1 MIKKI
6 AILGSTGSI
15 GKTLINIIK
24 QDKKNFEIV
33 LLSADENY
41 KELIASKSKLTL
53 IKFTADWC
61 GPCKAINP
69 ILETIS
75 EKMAD
80 KIVIANHD
88 VDSQPNFAT
97 ANAIRSIPTLFLYKD
112 GSHVDTLVGGTDQ
125 TNIEAFI
132 NKHL

>member
-1 MIKKI
+1 MALVK
-6 AILGSTGSI
+6 ST
-15 GKTLINIIK
+15 
-24 QDKKNFEIV
+24 
-33 LLSADENY
+33 DENY
-41 KELIASKSKLTL
+41 KELIASKGKLTL

-97 ANAIRSIPTLFLYKD
+97 ANNIRSIPTLFLYKD
-112 GSHVDTLVGGTDQ
+112 GSHVDTLVG
-125 TNIEAFI
+125 
-132 NKHL
+132 

>member
-1 MIKKI
+1 MALVK
-6 AILGSTGSI
+6 ST
-15 GKTLINIIK
+15 
-24 QDKKNFEIV
+24 
-33 LLSADENY
+33 DENY
-41 KELIASKSKLTL
+41 KELIGTKGKLTL

-69 ILETIS
+69 ILENIS

-80 KIVIANHD
+80 KIIIANHD

-97 ANAIRSIPTLFLYKD
+97 SNAIRSIPTLFLYKD

-125 TNIEAFI
+125 SSIESFI
-132 NKHL
+132 KKHL

>member
-1 MIKKI
+1 M
-6 AILGSTGSI
+6 
-15 GKTLINIIK
+15 
-24 QDKKNFEIV
+24 
-33 LLSADENY
+33 
-41 KELIASKSKLTL
+41 TL

-75 EKMAD
+75 EKMED

-125 TNIEAFI
+125 SNIEAFI

>member
-1 MIKKI
+1 MALVK
-6 AILGSTGSI
+6 ST
-15 GKTLINIIK
+15 
-24 QDKKNFEIV
+24 
-33 LLSADENY
+33 DENY

-97 ANAIRSIPTLFLYKD
+97 ANDIRSIPTLFLYKD
-112 GSHVDTLVGGTDQ
+112 GSHVDTLAVSYT
-125 TNIEAFI
+125 
-132 NKHL
+132 HLTLPTKA

>member
-1 MIKKI
+1 MALLK
-6 AILGSTGSI
+6 ST
-15 GKTLINIIK
+15 
-24 QDKKNFEIV
+24 
-33 LLSADENY
+33 DENY
-41 KELIASKSKLTL
+41 KELIASKGKLT
-53 IKFTADWC
+53 INKFTADWC

-125 TNIEAFI
+125 SNIEAFI
-132 NKHL
+132 KKHL

>member
-1 MIKKI
+1 MALVK
-6 AILGSTGSI
+6 ST
-15 GKTLINIIK
+15 
-24 QDKKNFEIV
+24 
-33 LLSADENY
+33 DENY
-41 KELIASKSKLTL
+41 KELIASKGKLTL

-112 GSHVDTLVGGTDQ
+112 
-125 TNIEAFI
+125 TNVLREISRFCLSTSTTI
-132 NKHL
+132 PR

>member
-1 MIKKI
+1 MALVK
-6 AILGSTGSI
+6 ST
-15 GKTLINIIK
+15 
-24 QDKKNFEIV
+24 
-33 LLSADENY
+33 DENY
-41 KELIASKSKLTL
+41 KELIASKGKLTL

-75 EKMAD
+75 DKMSD

-88 VDSQPNFAT
+88 VDSEPNFAT

-125 TNIEAFI
+125 SNIEAFI

>member
-1 MIKKI
+1 MALVK
-6 AILGSTGSI
+6 ST
-15 GKTLINIIK
+15 
-24 QDKKNFEIV
+24 
-33 LLSADENY
+33 DENY
-41 KELIASKSKLTL
+41 KELITSKAKLTL
-53 IKFTADWC
+53 IKITADWC

-75 EKMAD
+75 EKIAD

-125 TNIEAFI
+125 SNIEAFI